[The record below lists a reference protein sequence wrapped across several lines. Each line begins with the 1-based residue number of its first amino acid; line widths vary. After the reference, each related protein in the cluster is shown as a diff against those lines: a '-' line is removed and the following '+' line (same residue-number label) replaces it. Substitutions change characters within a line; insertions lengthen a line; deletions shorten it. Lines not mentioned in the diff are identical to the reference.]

1 MAHEGYDPQRVE
13 NKWQRVWQE
22 RRLYETDL
30 DAARRPFY
38 NMVEFPYPSAEGLHV
53 GHFYSYG
60 GADTYGRY
68 WRMQGYDVFQP
79 MGFDAFG
86 MHSENYALKLGMSPA
101 VLVPRNIRRFRE
113 QQLQRMGA
121 AFDWSRQVDTT
132 DPYYYRWTQWIFVQ
146 LYKAGLAYR
155 ATRPV
160 NWCPSC
166 LTTLASEQVLEGR
179 CERCATPVTQRELT
193 QWFFRITD
201 YAEELLDFSGAD
213 LPEITQVLQRN
224 WIGRKE
230 GAEVTFRV
238 VPRGM
243 MAEQQVTVFSTRA
256 DTLYGATFL
265 VLAPEHPLVPFITDT
280 AHRIEV
286 DAYIKRTQQ
295 RSEVER
301 LSATET
307 KTGVFTGALA
317 VNPVDGRQLP
327 VWVADYVLMGFGTGA
342 IFATP
347 AHDARDWDFA
357 HAYGLPILNV
367 VQPVEAADDTPLSQ
381 AYEGEGLL
389 INSGPYDGLTT
400 AEARAAIVADLA
412 ERGLGRQTVS
422 YRLHDWTISRQRYWG
437 PPIPMIYCHTC
448 GEVPVPEADLP
459 VRLPATENFRPLG
472 TGASPLGAIPEFVQT
487 TCPRCGGPARRETD
501 VSDNFLDSAWYF
513 LRYTSTEHNDR
524 PWDVERL
531 KRWLPVTFYAGGAE
545 HSTMHHLYARF
556 LWRALQDLGHLP
568 RALGR
573 EPFARLRLHGMIIKD
588 GAKMSKS
595 RGNVVVPDAYV
606 TRYGADV
613 LRLYME
619 FMGPFERGGDF
630 RDDGINGMVRLAN
643 RIWRLALVQPAE
655 GHDAN
660 AAEALTRA
668 MHRAIRKVT
677 LDIEALSFNT
687 AISTIMVYV
696 NALSDA
702 HGAVGLVQWKESLL
716 TLIKLLAPFAPHLA
730 EELWERLGQP
740 FSVHRQPWPTF
751 DEALA
756 EEEQITLVAQVN
768 GKLRDRL
775 TAPVGL
781 DERAA
786 RELVLTSEAVQRAL
800 EGATIRRVIHVPD
813 RLVNIVTG

>member
-1 MAHEGYDPQRVE
+1 VVAAAEPAVAAKPAGAEGAPSE
-13 NKWQRVWQE
+13 AP
-22 RRLYETDL
+22 L
-30 DAARRPFY
+30 DA
-38 NMVEFPYPSAEGLHV
+38 
-53 GHFYSYG
+53 
-60 GADTYGRY
+60 
-68 WRMQGYDVFQP
+68 
-79 MGFDAFG
+79 
-86 MHSENYALKLGMSPA
+86 
-101 VLVPRNIRRFRE
+101 
-113 QQLQRMGA
+113 
-121 AFDWSRQVDTT
+121 
-132 DPYYYRWTQWIFVQ
+132 
-146 LYKAGLAYR
+146 
-155 ATRPV
+155 
-160 NWCPSC
+160 
-166 LTTLASEQVLEGR
+166 
-179 CERCATPVTQRELT
+179 
-193 QWFFRITD
+193 
-201 YAEELLDFSGAD
+201 
-213 LPEITQVLQRN
+213 
-224 WIGRKE
+224 
-230 GAEVTFRV
+230 
-238 VPRGM
+238 
-243 MAEQQVTVFSTRA
+243 
-256 DTLYGATFL
+256 
-265 VLAPEHPLVPFITDT
+265 
-280 AHRIEV
+280 
-286 DAYIKRTQQ
+286 
-295 RSEVER
+295 
-301 LSATET
+301 
-307 KTGVFTGALA
+307 
-317 VNPVDGRQLP
+317 
-327 VWVADYVLMGFGTGA
+327 
-342 IFATP
+342 
-347 AHDARDWDFA
+347 
-357 HAYGLPILNV
+357 
-367 VQPVEAADDTPLSQ
+367 
-381 AYEGEGLL
+381 AYEGEGSL
-389 INSGPYDGLTT
+389 INSGFYNGLTT
-400 AEARAAIVADLA
+400 AEARDAIVAALA